1 MTDNGEPTDISQ
13 EPVNILFNP
22 SVIQKKDVWQIN
34 LIEILKLLIK
44 ILEET
49 GKKDLKVAG
58 MAALSSSLIYR
69 MKVESIFALQKAA
82 MEKKPLI
89 NRRDVDIDII
99 DMPYRHES
107 TYPVSLDELL
117 DLLENLIGSI
127 ANPRSRRR
135 GQLDFDPEPPDF
147 KEYLLPF
154 ENLVKRYEDLII
166 RKIRGTGSGLL
177 KDIVIDLDSLDS
189 VRCFFAILFLAREQK
204 VELEQIDDDIQ
215 VTLIDDTIKK
225 EKKMIKIQ
233 NEDEIAARLESALYS
248 AGRPLTI
255 EELIK
260 ATGTESRQK
269 TIAVLES
276 IIKKMKN
283 MFKAIEI
290 VTLPDGSYVFQLKPE
305 YSSSVRKYASKPLLS
320 RATQK
325 TLSYIALEQ
334 PISSKQ
340 LLEVRGSGVY
350 GQLKELRQLNFIEHQ
365 NIGRL
370 KIYSTTEK
378 FQKYFGIDGDVNTL
392 KQKLFRRVK
401 K

>member
-1 MTDNGEPTDISQ
+1 MNQDEEISGISQ
-13 EPVNILFNP
+13 DPVNILFNP
-22 SVIQKKDVWQIN
+22 SVISKKDVWDIN

-82 MEKKPLI
+82 MEKKSST

-127 ANPRSRRR
+127 ANPLSRRR

-154 ENLVKRYEDLII
+154 ENLVKKYEDLII

-215 VTLIDDTIKK
+215 VTLINDTIKK
-225 EKKMIKIQ
+225 EKKHDQ
-233 NEDEIAARLESALYS
+233 N
-248 AGRPLTI
+248 
-255 EELIK
+255 
-260 ATGTESRQK
+260 
-269 TIAVLES
+269 
-276 IIKKMKN
+276 
-283 MFKAIEI
+283 
-290 VTLPDGSYVFQLKPE
+290 
-305 YSSSVRKYASKPLLS
+305 SK
-320 RATQK
+320 
-325 TLSYIALEQ
+325 
-334 PISSKQ
+334 
-340 LLEVRGSGVY
+340 
-350 GQLKELRQLNFIEHQ
+350 
-365 NIGRL
+365 
-370 KIYSTTEK
+370 
-378 FQKYFGIDGDVNTL
+378 
-392 KQKLFRRVK
+392 
-401 K
+401 